1 MQALNYEDED
11 MEFEGSSPF
20 NADDDDDDAD
30 TQSENSDQEE
40 EPEPEP
46 EPEPEVGESGDESDE
61 SDQEHASSP
70 PSEHE
75 HEQPSGSVFEKR
87 QSPVMVPVIT
97 PVRAASPAALR
108 RAAFVTDISA
118 STRSYTIDPI
128 CAYPHPVATHSLAAS
143 KCMTHLL
150 TGSDDGYIR
159 DYDFYAGCNGK
170 VLLTAPQRQHCGLG
184 EGVMK
189 GGVLRM
195 WWENPSGEGG
205 SQPSGGDVTPAPT
218 NVLEGGLPSP
228 VYCMTLHSDALWG
241 LSGTAA
247 GNINLFTV
255 RHDPGRVHF
264 VLRGHKGPTS
274 GLTLSADEKKVY
286 SAGWDGHALEWDL
299 NVGQIVRRY
308 PSHGAQLVS
317 IGIRP
322 ISSNVVD
329 SSSPSILPN
338 TLPRTVSG
346 NFNSS
351 INGANGTMGSQK
363 APTQMAGSPR
373 SAEEDYDPLFD
384 DPDLDA
390 STDLDQGIGRSTSSA
405 LAWRSAVPTL
415 DPETYERY
423 SHNILMTA
431 AIDGQITIWDRRVAG
446 STPGSGVGRLEIPE
460 KTPPWCVSAC
470 WSADG
475 SQLYAGRRNGTVEVW
490 DMRQTRNMH
499 EGTPRLLR
507 TLRNPLSSGAVS
519 CVAAFPDGK
528 HLACASQDN
537 IRLWNVSVD
546 AQAEAASRSR
556 VAPFKIIAGH
566 HGGTISQILLWSSY
580 WALNPFHHPPLT
592 MAAVAYHHRP
602 HPVPTPPPHMH
613 QPDIDMEPR
622 PPSPTSSTSTV
633 TSSRTP
639 DFFRQLHDR
648 QLNCM
653 NTTYMLPADE
663 QEMKRMD
670 IEHRMMKFIM
680 GGKNYVGP
688 VADALV
694 KTPGVQ
700 RRVLDCGT
708 GNGLW
713 AIEMADEFDWVE
725 VTGVDL
731 APVQPR
737 RVPPNC
743 VFELFDLDGQRLPY
757 PDSWFDVVHARSVY
771 TGVRHY
777 SIFLRELARVLRP
790 GGVAIFSEIDSTP
803 FAEKKHR
810 IPLEPRGGAPGWAE
824 FWDQVRKALGQLGI
838 DVSIPSQLR
847 SRIRET
853 REFENVVAQE
863 ALVPIGFW
871 PKDPVVLSIGQLA
884 WMNYDN
890 LLLALRPLL
899 LDHGI
904 TSEKAAKLIENAQEN
919 LYHPKVQP
927 YCCCHIVH
935 AKKSVNK

>member
-1 MQALNYEDED
+1 MVLSSSRLGYDRYHLTLLIQAL
-11 MEFEGSSPF
+11 
-20 NADDDDDDAD
+20 
-30 TQSENSDQEE
+30 
-40 EPEPEP
+40 
-46 EPEPEVGESGDESDE
+46 
-61 SDQEHASSP
+61 
-70 PSEHE
+70 
-75 HEQPSGSVFEKR
+75 
-87 QSPVMVPVIT
+87 
-97 PVRAASPAALR
+97 LR
-108 RAAFVTDISA
+108 
-118 STRSYTIDPI
+118 
-128 CAYPHPVATHSLAAS
+128 
-143 KCMTHLL
+143 
-150 TGSDDGYIR
+150 
-159 DYDFYAGCNGK
+159 
-170 VLLTAPQRQHCGLG
+170 
-184 EGVMK
+184 
-189 GGVLRM
+189 
-195 WWENPSGEGG
+195 
-205 SQPSGGDVTPAPT
+205 
-218 NVLEGGLPSP
+218 
-228 VYCMTLHSDALWG
+228 
-241 LSGTAA
+241 
-247 GNINLFTV
+247 
-255 RHDPGRVHF
+255 
-264 VLRGHKGPTS
+264 TS
-274 GLTLSADEKKVY
+274 GADV
-286 SAGWDGHALEWDL
+286 
-299 NVGQIVRRY
+299 
-308 PSHGAQLVS
+308 
-317 IGIRP
+317 
-322 ISSNVVD
+322 
-329 SSSPSILPN
+329 
-338 TLPRTVSG
+338 
-346 NFNSS
+346 
-351 INGANGTMGSQK
+351 TMGSQK
-363 APTQMAGSPR
+363 APTQTGASPR

-384 DPDLDA
+384 DPELDA
-390 STDLDQGIGRSTSSA
+390 SADLDQGAGGRGVPSA
-405 LAWRSAVPTL
+405 LAWRSAVPSL
-415 DPETYERY
+415 DSETYERY

-446 STPGSGVGRLEIPE
+446 STPGSGVGRLDIPE

-490 DMRQTRNMH
+490 DMRQTRNTH

-519 CVAAFPDGK
+519 CVVAFPDGK

-537 IRLWNVSVD
+537 IRLWNVSAD
-546 AQAEAASRSR
+546 AQAEATSRSR

-566 HGGTISQILLWSSY
+566 HGGTISQIFFSSTP
-580 WALNPFHHPPLT
+580 LLT

-602 HPVPTPPPHMH
+602 APVPTPPPHTHMH
-613 QPDIDMEPR
+613 SSEMDMDPR

-688 VADALV
+688 VADALTKV
-694 KTPGVQ
+694 PDVQ

-731 APVQPR
+731 APIQPR
-737 RVPPNC
+737 KVPPNC
-743 VFELFDLDGQRLPY
+743 FFELFDLDGQRLPY

-777 SIFLRELARVLRP
+777 SILLRELARVLRP
-790 GGVAIFSEIDSTP
+790 GGVAIFAEVDSTP
-803 FAEKKHR
+803 VGEKKHR
-810 IPLEPRGGAPGWAE
+810 IPLEPRGGAPGWAQY
-824 FWDQVRKALGQLGI
+824 WDQVRRALGQLGI

-847 SRIRET
+847 SRVRDT
-853 REFENVVAQE
+853 REFEHIVAQE
-863 ALVPIGFW
+863 AMVPIGFW

-904 TSEKAAKLIENAQEN
+904 TPDKAAKLIEDAQEN
-919 LYHPKVQP
+919 LYRPKVCIKLRTP
-927 YCCCHIVH
+927 TPAIGVGEDLGANVMTPLCRFSPIAAGTLYMH
-935 AKKSVNK
+935 ARLGNNRLVPD